1 MMLIGK
7 YRERQKDLH
16 CVFVR
21 LVKEYDRMSKEE
33 IIFAWGSLMLY
44 HIRVRVVK
52 GIYERLVEVG

>member
-7 YRERQKDLH
+7 YRERQKDLY

-33 IIFAWGSLMLY
+33 MILHGGVSY
-44 HIRVRVVK
+44 HIRVRVLK
-52 GIYERLVEVG
+52 GTYESLVEVG